1 MEKFDILFSR
11 TPKPKREEETPK
23 PALSKTEDSPEESLD
38 DTERR
43 LLLEK
48 REAELSTL
56 TSIRKQMEIELE
68 NAKKSGD
75 FTKFYEI
82 HARAKAT
89 VLAISSMQRKYEGEK
104 FPEDITATYDYMDE
118 SEREI
123 VKELKEI
130 SFNFETILAFNQDFY
145 NKHGVEL
152 PESFEEIMMDI
163 WERNSDEIFLQ
174 VEQKGFDKMIFI
186 PESVDEIDLT
196 LFEAKMTDHY
206 EKEKGN
212 KTYWGI
218 NASVVKSGRSGN
230 RIVLLHQADDLTSH
244 PELKKTLGT
253 KYGGE
258 KTNGEDNKAEDFVK
272 SGESMTIQEWL
283 VFQRQIQIEK
293 GVHVDGK
300 LTPDGSYIYATWLPG
315 SKAGSEV
322 VYAYWHPGLGQV
334 RVYSYTPDRS
344 SPNFGCRLSRC
355 FQ

>member
-23 PALSKTEDSPEESLD
+23 PAPSGIEDPLSGTEGRE
-38 DTERR
+38 
-43 LLLEK
+43 LLEQ
-48 REAELSTL
+48 REVELSGL
-56 TSIRKQMEIELE
+56 TSIREQMEIELE
-68 NAKKSGD
+68 KAKKSGD
-75 FTKFYEI
+75 FRKFDEI
-82 HARAKAT
+82 HTQAKAAIR
-89 VLAISSMQRKYEGEK
+89 VISSMQRKYEGGTS
-104 FPEDITATYDYMDE
+104 PADITATYNYVDE
-118 SEREI
+118 SA
-123 VKELKEI
+123 KEVMKEI

-152 PESFEEIMMDI
+152 PESFEEIMADI
-163 WERNSDEIFLQ
+163 WERNSDEILLQ
-174 VEQKGFDKMIFI
+174 VQEKGFDKMIFI

-196 LFEAKMTDHY
+196 LLEAKMTDHY

-218 NASVVKSGRSGN
+218 NAGEVKSGRSGN

-315 SKAGSEV
+315 SSAGSQV
-322 VYAYWHPGLGQV
+322 VYAYWYPGSGQV
-334 RVYSYTPDRS
+334 RVYSSTPGNSD
-344 SPNFGCRLSRC
+344 PAFGCRLSRC